1 MLSVVMWAPTELCS
15 SLFVSILYLRA
26 TYKGMDKGAPDDYD
40 ADADDDPAAE
50 ETRAEKEEVLNETL
64 GKAKQ
69 VLDVM
74 KRVDIET
81 DASKAQ
87 LVEIGAK
94 AIDFKARFRFRNA
107 AAAANTAQEI
117 ASHPGEVN
125 QLLSKLSEDAQE
137 LQDLMNFTKVGKP
150 FRFRQHLIKL
160 AGDAE
165 RASQLMGVKL
175 DKLAE
180 ALRMMKHAGGEYVD
194 LTDGEGEVEAPTP
207 APEDAVQQGGQQHQ
221 MDEYGGQEQ
230 LGMVGPQAGA
240 LHGMPGDVSNP
251 DMAQNAQQMV
261 LEEKMQAAEEAAMSG
276 VTATKEDEQA
286 SAEEME
292 SAMEDATWSVDVL
305 PQPQPSDVEPQ
316 EPAPAGV
323 PPLPVSETS
332 SGCACDATAK
342 CALQGQPFTWC
353 RIGAEEEPT
362 CSKLEAAQDPTGRN
376 HALGVQGRMWDYC
389 VPPASEAAGHEAD
402 ANQQQVQQP
411 EKEQTTHVG
420 CECAP
425 RPDVLEKYMEDPLF
439 HNMETGDIDLE
450 KVPFKDR
457 ITVEAMQKYLQEGG
471 DLCQQTPS
479 SGQFLACPAAKDCA
493 GSNVAGPGGAL
504 PSGWFS
510 GVSGKSWDFCA
521 PARSVA

>member
-1 MLSVVMWAPTELCS
+1 MGLGTLKSLAHSDSLPCHWSEPSAFGEAHAWWRPTSAYSSSKVKLRHLSAFQGDLQRYGQGGYGQP
-15 SLFVSILYLRA
+15 
-26 TYKGMDKGAPDDYD
+26 PQQ

-117 ASHPGEVN
+117 ASHPGE
-125 QLLSKLSEDAQE
+125 
-137 LQDLMNFTKVGKP
+137 P

-261 LEEKMQAAEEAAMSG
+261 LEE
-276 VTATKEDEQA
+276 T
-286 SAEEME
+286 
-292 SAMEDATWSVDVL
+292 
-305 PQPQPSDVEPQ
+305 
-316 EPAPAGV
+316 
-323 PPLPVSETS
+323 
-332 SGCACDATAK
+332 
-342 CALQGQPFTWC
+342 
-353 RIGAEEEPT
+353 
-362 CSKLEAAQDPTGRN
+362 
-376 HALGVQGRMWDYC
+376 
-389 VPPASEAAGHEAD
+389 
-402 ANQQQVQQP
+402 
-411 EKEQTTHVG
+411 
-420 CECAP
+420 
-425 RPDVLEKYMEDPLF
+425 
-439 HNMETGDIDLE
+439 
-450 KVPFKDR
+450 
-457 ITVEAMQKYLQEGG
+457 
-471 DLCQQTPS
+471 LC
-479 SGQFLACPAAKDCA
+479 L
-493 GSNVAGPGGAL
+493 AL
-504 PSGWFS
+504 P
-510 GVSGKSWDFCA
+510 C
-521 PARSVA
+521 